1 MKQLL
6 LQPTRKKLAA
16 VCVIALS
23 HPITL
28 ILKLLKLLKLILTN
42 LKLRPQITILK
53 LILKKNLRF
62 NKYLLKNNKF
72 VLTFVKAADIVHD
85 KKSNKKRQSEKSP
98 AGK

>member
-23 HPITL
+23 HSITL
-28 ILKLLKLLKLILTN
+28 ILKLLKLILTN

-62 NKYLLKNNKF
+62 NKNLLKINKY